1 MQKGSIQNLN
11 NHIYISS
18 DIIKQSVMHHFIG
31 FQQHTGK
38 TMSNEMFLHSVRYFH
53 IHVSSLRLQMNFFPF
68 QNTHTQTRGQQ

>member
-1 MQKGSIQNLN
+1 
-11 NHIYISS
+11 
-18 DIIKQSVMHHFIG
+18 MHHFIG

-68 QNTHTQTRGQQ
+68 QNAHAQTRGQQ